1 MNLVTGT
8 GFVILL
14 PSFIIDILWI
24 YILSCLPLFALRC
37 VNYLLLYQSIN
48 VSIPIFINKIVMP
61 MLCIHMLYHIQI
73 PAHINNIDM
82 LTFLPS
88 LSQEKLSV
96 SEILL
101 LNYPL

>member
-1 MNLVTGT
+1 
-8 GFVILL
+8 
-14 PSFIIDILWI
+14 
-24 YILSCLPLFALRC
+24 
-37 VNYLLLYQSIN
+37 
-48 VSIPIFINKIVMP
+48 